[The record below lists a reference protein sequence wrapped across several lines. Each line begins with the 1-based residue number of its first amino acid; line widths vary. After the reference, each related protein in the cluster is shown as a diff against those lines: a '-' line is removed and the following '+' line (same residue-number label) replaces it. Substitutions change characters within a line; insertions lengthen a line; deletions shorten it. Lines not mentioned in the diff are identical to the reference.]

1 MSSQTW
7 SKHVV
12 SFFWV
17 GEEWFVDNNQTGIL
31 DSSQFNWQMPPSP
44 RGANQKI
51 HEVLPVSD
59 SVLLKINQRCPESI
73 GKRWIMF
80 GIQQG
85 TKWII

>member
-1 MSSQTW
+1 MSSRKW
-7 SKHVV
+7 SKRVV

-59 SVLLKINQRCPESI
+59 SVLLKINQRSPESI
-73 GKRWIMF
+73 GKCWIMF